1 MLYGPPSGFPGYT
14 SAPGL
19 TYVSDCFSESGHGFV
34 FPQYCD
40 NCGFLNANIV
50 LQGAVPLGNTGVIL
64 NGSGAPALALG
75 NNGDFYLDTT
85 ANKLYGPKADAGWGT
100 PTSLIGPQGATGPKG
115 DPGAQGPPGPAG
127 LPGATG
133 ATGLTGAK
141 GDQGPVGP
149 DGAKGDTGLTGAKG
163 DQGPVGPAGAK
174 GDTGATGA
182 QGPQGIQGQTGPVG
196 PQGPIGP
203 GLISGSLLFIA
214 DGVTAPSGYN
224 FIGSYAIELKT
235 KGPGSVHQ
243 NVNVYIK
250 Q

>member
-1 MLYGPPSGFPGYT
+1 
-14 SAPGL
+14 
-19 TYVSDCFSESGHGFV
+19 
-34 FPQYCD
+34 
-40 NCGFLNANIV
+40 
-50 LQGAVPLGNTGVIL
+50 
-64 NGSGAPALALG
+64 
-75 NNGDFYLDTT
+75 
-85 ANKLYGPKADAGWGT
+85 
-100 PTSLIGPQGATGPKG
+100 
-115 DPGAQGPPGPAG
+115 
-127 LPGATG
+127 
-133 ATGLTGAK
+133 LTGAK

-149 DGAKGDTGLTGAKG
+149 D
-163 DQGPVGPAGAK
+163 GAK